1 MIRKDEN
8 TMSDITTLSS
18 HKYIYE
24 IYMDSIGTLVC
35 EKFPIAYINKSYC
48 YFISPGTDEL
58 TKVPIGS
65 IYDSIDE
72 LYNKKND
79 TGVPNYLRWFR
90 WTGYF
95 WNSLD
100 MSKYGTQIKKELETN
115 KRKEILNNKLENIDS
130 NIRSKNDYI
139 ARTKAGIQ
147 YAENEIK
154 KMEEERLKILEALKS
169 LESLE
174 RGSNE

>member
-1 MIRKDEN
+1 
-8 TMSDITTLSS
+8 MSDITTLSS

-35 EKFPIAYINKSYC
+35 KKFPVVYINKSYC
-48 YFISPGTDEL
+48 YFIRPGTDEL
-58 TKVPIGS
+58 TKVPIGF

-72 LYNKKND
+72 LYNNNKKND
-79 TGVPNYLRWFR
+79 TVILNYLRLFH

-95 WNSLD
+95 WISLD

-147 YAENEIK
+147 YAENGIK